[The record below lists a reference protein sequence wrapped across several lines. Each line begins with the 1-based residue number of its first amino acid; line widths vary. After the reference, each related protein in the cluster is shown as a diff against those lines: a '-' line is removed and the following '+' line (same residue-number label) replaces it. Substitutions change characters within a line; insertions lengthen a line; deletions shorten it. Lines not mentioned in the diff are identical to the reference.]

1 MVAECGVVALEEQ
14 HIFLGLVV
22 AQLAVVGQLDS
33 MGSMVEQHI
42 VVQHKL
48 IVQMDFVELIVEQ
61 PFVFELVEEHKLAI
75 AKQVFVAEQLFLLAE
90 QLVSWQRWICSISQ
104 QCWPLV

>member
-1 MVAECGVVALEEQ
+1 VVAEYGVVALEEQ
-14 HIFLGLVV
+14 RIFLELVV
-22 AQLAVVGQLDS
+22 AQLTVVGQLDS

-61 PFVFELVEEHKLAI
+61 PFVFELAEEHKLAI
-75 AKQVFVAEQLFLLAE
+75 AEQLVFVAEQLF
-90 QLVSWQRWICSISQ
+90 
-104 QCWPLV
+104 

>member
-42 VVQHKL
+42 VAQHKL
-48 IVQMDFVELIVEQ
+48 IVRMDFIELIEEQ
-61 PFVFELVEEHKLAI
+61 PFVFELVEEHKLVVVE
-75 AKQVFVAEQLFLLAE
+75 QLVFVAEQLF
-90 QLVSWQRWICSISQ
+90 
-104 QCWPLV
+104 